1 MCEEEF
7 NKGSFRES
15 PPEDLVV
22 EEEEEELL
30 LLLLLLLLAVVM
42 AAETSPPPP
51 PAMVGSRG
59 SRGGSRWVRDLPLSE
74 NPPLVS
80 FRYRRHCL

>member
-30 LLLLLLLLAVVM
+30 LLLAV
-42 AAETSPPPP
+42 ASPPPAP
-51 PAMVGSRG
+51 VGSRG
-59 SRGGSRWVRDLPLSE
+59 GGGRWVRDLPLSE
-74 NPPLVS
+74 NPPLAS
-80 FRYRRHCL
+80 FRYRMHCL